1 MLTTGKVDDRLLTL
15 FLRQGQNYK
24 LFSTLLF
31 VILAMYVYIRILK
44 GCMKKLSLVL
54 ISLTLF
60 SLGAMNNNQS
70 VSPDPNNRSSSPEV
84 EDMVRYVLTRWPES
98 SDSSSDTEEEAWNSE
113 IEYRLNHG
121 DD

>member
-1 MLTTGKVDDRLLTL
+1 
-15 FLRQGQNYK
+15 
-24 LFSTLLF
+24 
-31 VILAMYVYIRILK
+31 MYVYIGILK
-44 GCMKKLSLVL
+44 GCMNKLSLVL